1 VTRLWERKQWAVLVL
16 VAVLVVVV
24 LYLAAR
30 PRDPDHV
37 KFNLLIEGTVVSTQ
51 VVKVNH

>member
-1 VTRLWERKQWAVLVL
+1 VTSLWERKQWVALAL
-16 VAVLVVVV
+16 VAILVVVA

>member
-1 VTRLWERKQWAVLVL
+1 VTSLWERKQRAALVVGL
-16 VAVLVVVV
+16 VLVVVL
-24 LYLAAR
+24 LYLAAK

-37 KFNLLIEGTVVSTQ
+37 KFNLLIDGTVVSTQ